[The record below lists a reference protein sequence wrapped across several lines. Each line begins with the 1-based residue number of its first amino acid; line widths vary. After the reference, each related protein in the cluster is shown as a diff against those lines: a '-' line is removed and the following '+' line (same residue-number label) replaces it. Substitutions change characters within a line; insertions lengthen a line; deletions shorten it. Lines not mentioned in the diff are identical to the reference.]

1 MQHGRNHGSKRT
13 PSSHSS
19 SRPRRCWMRATSST
33 ISWPNARASPSAWR
47 SRCKRLCSIRRTTT
61 LTPTPSR
68 PARPSARRSKIYSRS
83 SRSPRISTKRT
94 YSIIISLFFFLIN
107 KHNNKNEFPHSSLSL
122 KPYQMIGLN
131 WLRIMHKQCKCITT
145 HRVDVST
152 TTTTT
157 KCIYRSAW
165 YRRPWSNMRKTYKTM
180 VL

>member
-1 MQHGRNHGSKRT
+1 MVEITAQKERPPPTHPVVPGDAERAQHRQQSHGQMREHLQAHGGAGANACAASGGR
-13 PSSHSS
+13 
-19 SRPRRCWMRATSST
+19 RRWRRRLLVQLVQALGDQRST
-33 ISWPNARASPSAWR
+33 RDQVAAQESQQSVHI
-47 SRCKRLCSIRRTTT
+47 KL
-61 LTPTPSR
+61 LY
-68 PARPSARRSKIYSRS
+68 IYS
-83 SRSPRISTKRT
+83 
-94 YSIIISLFFFLIN
+94 FLLTN